1 MNYIIKNKQLPNI
14 CSFVAFVKE
23 KQRIKRFEGAGAG
36 LKRDCFVIWRPVDV
50 AVTIR
55 MLMKVTFLY
64 HVASEYCVC

>member
-50 AVTIR
+50 NSNQTTKIIEN
-55 MLMKVTFLY
+55 LKKKVVKL
-64 HVASEYCVC
+64 C